1 MEAVV
6 SAIIGDLAG
15 RSISFLVDTYLNL
28 NLLKAPIDGEL
39 EEERLQRLLR
49 RAHVIAEEADRRRI
63 TSHAM
68 LRQLDVLR
76 GEMYRG
82 YHALDHHTVA
92 SHRARS
98 KDGDGG
104 GAAVSHHP
112 FAVSQFSPVERAR
125 LMIGGGGG
133 GGGGRPRRNEKRRL
147 QQVLKRLETIVADV
161 KDEFVVFLTACP
173 PLSRQPY
180 IMHMVIG
187 KCMFGRQMEMER
199 VVAFLLHQEEDEEGG
214 NTQKLGILPIVGPR
228 RSGKSTLVEHACND
242 ERVRAHFSQIVS
254 FTLGNLKDDDGDM
267 VNNLRSRGR
276 VISNHCSSADGG
288 RVLVIVELDGDRS
301 SSRATDNNDATI
313 MEDLVRKLCIPC
325 VSKIV
330 VTSRSDNKIASLGA
344 AEPLRL
350 DYVAQ
355 EACWYFFKV
364 LAFGSTNTAEHPE
377 LVSIA
382 MDMAVEMDR
391 CFGLMEVFAQLL
403 RSNFDARFW
412 SSTLAVLRE
421 YKKKN
426 LLMNDDAAHEHS
438 GGDQNPEV
446 TTETEVVVVTSKRTQ
461 EFVYHDDYELIGS
474 VVDGEAPMISWHH
487 LLFQGNRP
495 RGKFDVLGWKS
506 HIPPYYSYV
515 YSCEI
520 LRPQCTVITHHEDN
534 S

>member
-112 FAVSQFSPVERAR
+112 FAVSQFSPVKRAR

-199 VVAFLLHQEEDEEGG
+199 VVAFLLHEEEDEGG
-214 NTQKLGILPIVGPR
+214 DQGDTQKLGILLPIVGPR
-228 RSGKSTLVEHACND
+228 RSGKSTLVEHACN
-242 ERVRAHFSQIVS
+242 V
-254 FTLGNLKDDDGDM
+254 TT
-267 VNNLRSRGR
+267 RG
-276 VISNHCSSADGG
+276 CG
-288 RVLVIVELDGDRS
+288 EL
-301 SSRATDNNDATI
+301 
-313 MEDLVRKLCIPC
+313 
-325 VSKIV
+325 
-330 VTSRSDNKIASLGA
+330 TSR
-344 AEPLRL
+344 R
-350 DYVAQ
+350 
-355 EACWYFFKV
+355 
-364 LAFGSTNTAEHPE
+364 
-377 LVSIA
+377 
-382 MDMAVEMDR
+382 
-391 CFGLMEVFAQLL
+391 
-403 RSNFDARFW
+403 
-412 SSTLAVLRE
+412 
-421 YKKKN
+421 
-426 LLMNDDAAHEHS
+426 
-438 GGDQNPEV
+438 
-446 TTETEVVVVTSKRTQ
+446 
-461 EFVYHDDYELIGS
+461 
-474 VVDGEAPMISWHH
+474 
-487 LLFQGNRP
+487 
-495 RGKFDVLGWKS
+495 
-506 HIPPYYSYV
+506 
-515 YSCEI
+515 
-520 LRPQCTVITHHEDN
+520 
-534 S
+534 